1 MAKYLLFRTD
11 RIGDFIFSRIIIDS
25 IKKKNPNNIV
35 DIVCSEYNANY
46 VKNFKDI
53 NKVYIYNKYKLH
65 LNFKNLI
72 DFNSKNYDYLLVL
85 DGKRRSIFLSILI
98 KSKFKIA
105 LLKDWRPLLLLKL
118 FFNKYLINSEINTQ
132 FKNFSILL
140 NAINLKISNNINY
153 YKNYNLKKINKA
165 KYYSNYILLH
175 LDEKWFKGFYYDDF
189 QYMNL
194 NNKNFIYFIESILN
208 KFNKSIIITT
218 GYLKVPIFDKIINKY
233 FNKINNNE
241 YTSKKFNNRLKFFAN
256 NDFQDLENFVK
267 NSNLVICCEGAIS
280 HVSHAFKKN
289 TIALING
296 LETAKFWTA
305 HMPKIRLIKRNKIDY
320 ICQEIKNL

>member
-1 MAKYLLFRTD
+1 M
-11 RIGDFIFSRIIIDS
+11 
-25 IKKKNPNNIV
+25 
-35 DIVCSEYNANY
+35 
-46 VKNFKDI
+46 
-53 NKVYIYNKYKLH
+53 H